1 MENEHTPSVVR
12 ASIIA
17 AVLMIAVTLVCAV
30 SMSCNRSMDDQ
41 PTLMYF
47 NAKL

>member
-1 MENEHTPSVVR
+1 MENEHTPSVGRTGVV
-12 ASIIA
+12 AGVLAIA
-17 AVLMIAVTLVCAV
+17 IALVCMV
-30 SMSCNRSMDDQ
+30 SMSCSRSAHDR